1 MTYGMWKAI
10 LAKAIF
16 ILISWK
22 QDPWKLFGKR
32 PPCASARQTLK
43 TWLSDRN
50 LPFVFHRRSAY
61 VSVIIWLVFLTL
73 CKFRENALVRPL
85 PDSLSLYISLSNPV
99 IHPISKKYRLG
110 TVHGTF
116 RVCSVLGLYACEVIA
131 RALERMPPIVKY
143 KLPSCCA
150 FDYIMYLFENP
161 YPKRRI
167 KLIGPRVP

>member
-61 VSVIIWLVFLTL
+61 VFRYHLAGIFDTLQIPWKCPRQTTSRLPQPLHQLIWSSNPPHQQEISPWHCSRNISSLQCPRSLRLWGNSKSFGKNAAHREIQITKLLRTRLYYVSVW
-73 CKFRENALVRPL
+73 K
-85 PDSLSLYISLSNPV
+85 SLSQETN
-99 IHPISKKYRLG
+99 
-110 TVHGTF
+110 
-116 RVCSVLGLYACEVIA
+116 
-131 RALERMPPIVKY
+131 
-143 KLPSCCA
+143 
-150 FDYIMYLFENP
+150 
-161 YPKRRI
+161 
-167 KLIGPRVP
+167 